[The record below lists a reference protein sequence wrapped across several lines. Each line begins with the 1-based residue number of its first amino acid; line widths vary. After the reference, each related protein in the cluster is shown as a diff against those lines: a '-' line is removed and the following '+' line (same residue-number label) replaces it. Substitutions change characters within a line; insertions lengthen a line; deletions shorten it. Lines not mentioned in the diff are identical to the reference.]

1 MQIRRMLP
9 RPSPAMV
16 VACVALAVALGG
28 TSFATVSTLIPQR
41 SVGTVQLQDN
51 AVTSRKVRNF
61 SLRLWDFKRG
71 TLVRGPRGLRGFPG
85 PQGPAGVQG
94 PAGAQGPAGVIG
106 DLTMHANSVTVP
118 GNVAGNGLYVTK
130 VSEVT
135 CSSAEK
141 AITGGSSWSDD
152 SDDHELITVYSRPV
166 IENGRP
172 VGWRARGGTDLA
184 EDRVFSV
191 QVLCAKR

>member
-16 VACVALAVALGG
+16 VACVALAVGLGG
-28 TSFATVSTLIPQR
+28 TSFATVSKLIPQR
-41 SVGTVQLQDN
+41 SVGTLQLQDN

-61 SLRLWDFKRG
+61 SLRAWDFRQG
-71 TLVRGPRGLRGFPG
+71 ELPRG
-85 PQGPAGVQG
+85 PQGRPGSQG
-94 PAGAQGPAGVIG
+94 PAGAQGPPGVIG
-106 DLTMHANSVTVP
+106 DLTMHATSVTVP
-118 GNVAGNGLYVTK
+118 GNIAGNSLYVTK
-130 VSEVT
+130 VAEVR

-152 SDDHELITVYSRPV
+152 VDDHELITVYSRPV